1 MNQIGPLTPRD
12 TGPITQVSVT
22 EVSVTTTGVIKES
35 PLPGQGTRL
44 SKIALGSAVSGLVLA
59 PVFGLGVIPGIVGL
73 ILGQIGRRA
82 APAGRVRSTV
92 AVALSAVGLVV
103 STAVLVFLTLP
114 LSLAFLVSA
123 GYILDN

>member
-22 EVSVTTTGVIKES
+22 EVSVETTGVMKES

-44 SKIALGSAVSGLVLA
+44 SKIALGSAVAALVLA
-59 PVFGLGVIPGIVGL
+59 PVFGLGVIPGILGL

-82 APAGRVRSTV
+82 APSGRVRSTV

>member
-22 EVSVTTTGVIKES
+22 EVSVETTGLMKEG
-35 PLPGQGTRL
+35 PAPGQGTRL
-44 SKIALGSAVSGLVLA
+44 SKIALGAAVGALVLA
-59 PVFGLGVIPGIVGL
+59 PVFGLGVIPGILGMV
-73 ILGQIGRRA
+73 LGQIGRRS
-82 APAGRVRSTV
+82 APSGRVRSTV
-92 AVALSAVGLVV
+92 AVAISAVGLVI